1 MNDTR
6 AGSPETETV
15 LRTWSDK
22 DGKGE
27 EDGAAGHTFAVA
39 VAKKS
44 YTSLLISLA
53 RCKSLTPPICASIKW
68 SQWTVVGT
76 AAVAIPADMNWRR
89 AIWSSDVR
97 DAVRVQS
104 AYDNAPEQSHPGKLL
119 AGGFASVRKL
129 YSTQGA
135 RTYVWAELEVA
146 DTASDV
152 LVMRVVKMAVEDLLG
167 EGQGALQPW
176 GGERGNDVGTR
187 ERNTSGG
194 RWQGCPRCAGS

>member
-1 MNDTR
+1 M
-6 AGSPETETV
+6 
-15 LRTWSDK
+15 
-22 DGKGE
+22 
-27 EDGAAGHTFAVA
+27 
-39 VAKKS
+39 AKKS

-76 AAVAIPADMNWRR
+76 AAVSIPADMNWRR

-119 AGGFASVRKL
+119 AERFASMRRL
-129 YSTQGA
+129 YSTQWA
-135 RTYVWAELEVA
+135 SAYVWAELEVA
-146 DTASDV
+146 DTAGDV
-152 LVMRVVKMAVEDLLG
+152 LVMRVVEMTVEDLLG
-167 EGQGALQPW
+167 ERQGALQPW
-176 GGERGNDVGTR
+176 RDERGGEVSTR
-187 ERNTSGG
+187 KRNTSGG